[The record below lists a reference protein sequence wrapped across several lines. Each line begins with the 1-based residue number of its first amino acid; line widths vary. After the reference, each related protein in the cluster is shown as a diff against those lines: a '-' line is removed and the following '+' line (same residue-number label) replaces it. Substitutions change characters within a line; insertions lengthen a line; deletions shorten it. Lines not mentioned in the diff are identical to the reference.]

1 MIQFLLYIICFT
13 FNASSQTYREIYKHK
28 SNLMYSAGISTQQV
42 LFNHPAANSMY
53 FDNDKDFTEGGS
65 FDGAQSGFDLR
76 VMYIMPNNEKL
87 YFSTGLEY
95 TFFSSKEQYAISNT
109 SVTNYSHKIN
119 LLSPYIGAY
128 YRILRVPLANTNIY
142 IGPELKFNYI
152 HNGQFQYNVENMQDN
167 EKSQIIDKYYKGNT
181 FRLGGLL
188 RIGAE
193 GEISEQIGA
202 NISVGLHWV
211 NMLGRDNSYGE
222 LLTISRNE
230 KTEINLFMINFNI
243 SIFYRE

>member
-1 MIQFLLYIICFT
+1 MNLILLLLIYFG
-13 FNASSQTYREIYKHK
+13 FNASSQTYRNIYKHK
-28 SNLMYSAGISTQQV
+28 SNIMYSAGISTQQV

-65 FDGAQSGFDLR
+65 FDGAQTGIDLR
-76 VMYIMPNNEKL
+76 VMYILPDYEKIYL
-87 YFSTGLEY
+87 SSGLEY

-119 LLSPYIGAY
+119 LFSPYIGAY

-142 IGPELKFNYI
+142 IGPELKLNYI
-152 HNGQFQYNVENMQDN
+152 HNGQFQYYIENLQDN
-167 EKSQIIDKYYKGNT
+167 EKSQLIDKYYKANT

-193 GEISEQIGA
+193 GEISEEIGA
-202 NISVGLHWV
+202 NISIGLHWV
-211 NMLGRDNSYGE
+211 NMIGKDNSYGE